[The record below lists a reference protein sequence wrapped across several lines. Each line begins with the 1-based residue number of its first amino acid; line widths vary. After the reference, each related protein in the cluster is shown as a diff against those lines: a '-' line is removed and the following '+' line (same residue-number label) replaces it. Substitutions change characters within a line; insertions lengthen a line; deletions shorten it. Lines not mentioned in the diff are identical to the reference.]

1 MSRVALATSRF
12 ALPGATAALEAH
24 EDVDSPL
31 LISELARLG
40 IEATLEVWDDDQVD
54 WESYDL
60 VVLRSTW
67 GYAAKIHEFLRWS
80 HARARL
86 INPFA
91 IVEYSSDKHYLGDL
105 ATQGFP
111 VIATTYCE
119 VGEDPVFPA
128 GEFVV
133 KPAVGAGSIDV
144 ERFAAEEVGAARE
157 HVARLHRSRRCALI
171 QPYVATIDEYG
182 ERALIFLDGEFSHAM
197 TKRAHLNVAP
207 EKRDGEFR
215 TRQMSRS
222 EAEPEALRL
231 AQELLSG
238 RFADLAY
245 GRVDLVN
252 TPDGWR
258 LMELEFVEPALYL
271 TYDDRAAARAALA
284 VVRRIP
290 S

>member
-1 MSRVALATSRF
+1 MRADPALR
-12 ALPGATAALEAH
+12 G
-24 EDVDSPL
+24 
-31 LISELARLG
+31 
-40 IEATLEVWDDDQVD
+40 Q
-54 WESYDL
+54 
-60 VVLRSTW
+60 
-67 GYAAKIHEFLRWS
+67 
-80 HARARL
+80 
-86 INPFA
+86 
-91 IVEYSSDKHYLGDL
+91 
-105 ATQGFP
+105 
-111 VIATTYCE
+111 
-119 VGEDPVFPA
+119 
-128 GEFVV
+128 
-133 KPAVGAGSIDV
+133 
-144 ERFAAEEVGAARE
+144 
-157 HVARLHRSRRCALI
+157 
-171 QPYVATIDEYG
+171 IDEYG